1 MFDIRGDK
9 ISLNTEDLAIPP
21 FRDHYNSAKNKS
33 SALKEIEYVVWLH
46 KWNTPYEAYPLETRA
61 ATVAKDVFRDEKYVP
76 TAEVKELEK
85 RFIEFQETPGT
96 RLLSASQ
103 TAAEGLIA
111 ALNDYSQGNMDID
124 TAIKVTR
131 ILKDVGNIVKSLD
144 IAMKQAKAEQLDSG
158 RVKGGGII
166 GRYEIPR
173 Q

>member
-9 ISLNTEDLAIPP
+9 ISLSPNDLAIPP
-21 FRDHYNSAKNKS
+21 FKDHYNNAKNKEQ
-33 SALKEIEYVVWLH
+33 ALKEIEYIVWLNR
-46 KWNTPYEAYPLETRA
+46 WNTPYEAYPLETRA
-61 ATVAKDVFRDEKYVP
+61 ATVAKDVFGDEKYIP
-76 TAEVKELEK
+76 TDEVKTLQK

-96 RLLSASQ
+96 RLLSASR
-103 TAAEGLIA
+103 TAAEGLIN
-111 ALNDYSQGNMDID
+111 ALNDYSTGAMDID

-144 IAMKQAKAEQLDSG
+144 IAMKQAKAEQVDAG

-173 Q
+173 